1 MLTNNNFPKLK
12 LGISSCLLGN
22 EVRYDG
28 GHKRSNYIDKTLG
41 RFFNFQTFCPE
52 VAIGLGTPRPP
63 IRLIRKDEAD
73 GKKAYAVDV
82 KTNELDYTDQL
93 NEYSEMIASNYLS
106 DISGYIFKK
115 DSPSCGMERVKVY
128 SPEGHFVHKDG
139 VGIYAKVIKENFPH
153 MPMEEEGRLNDVNLR
168 ESFLTRVY
176 LYNDWQNML
185 KEGMT
190 PHGLVNFHAGQKY
203 LFMAHNQQ
211 VARQLGQMVAKAGTA
226 DINEL
231 AEEYIALAM
240 QVLKKQPDRKRHTN
254 ALQHIMG
261 YLRKQ
266 IDSDDRQELLHSIMS
281 FQKGEVPLVMPLT
294 LLKHHF
300 SKHPN
305 DYIAKQRYLSPFPV
319 ELRW

>member
-1 MLTNNNFPKLK
+1 MLTNKNFPKLK

-22 EVRYDG
+22 EVRFDG
-28 GHKRSNYIDKTLG
+28 GHKRSQYIQNTLA

-52 VAIGLGTPRPP
+52 VAIGMGIPRKP
-63 IRLIRKDEAD
+63 IRLVRKSDED

-82 KTNELDYTDQL
+82 KNNELDYTNEL
-93 NEYSEMIASNYLS
+93 HEYSEMIAKNYLS

-128 SPEGHFVHKDG
+128 NPEGHFVHKDG
-139 VGIYAKVIKENFPH
+139 VGIYAAVIKKHFPH

-176 LYNDWQNML
+176 LYNDWQNMI

-190 PHGLVNFHAGQKY
+190 PRGLVNFHAQQKY
-203 LFMAHNQQ
+203 LFMAHNQH
-211 VARQLGQMVAKAGTA
+211 VARELGQMVAKAGSE

-231 AEEYIALAM
+231 AEAYITLAM

-266 IDSDDRQELLHSIMS
+266 IDSDDRQELLNSIMS

>member
-22 EVRYDG
+22 EVRFDG
-28 GHKRSNYIDKTLG
+28 GHKRSNYIDKTLT
-41 RFFNFQTFCPE
+41 RFFDFQTFCPE
-52 VAIGLGTPRPP
+52 VAIGLGIPRPP
-63 IRLIRKDEAD
+63 IRLIQKKEAD

-82 KTNELDYTDQL
+82 KNNELDYT
-93 NEYSEMIASNYLS
+93 NELKNYSEMIASNYLS

-128 SPEGHFVHKDG
+128 SPEGHFIHKDG
-139 VGIYAKVIKENFPH
+139 VGVYAEVIKKHFPH
-153 MPMEEEGRLNDVNLR
+153 MPMEEEGRLNDANLC

-176 LYNDWQNML
+176 LYNDWQNMQKAGL
-185 KEGMT
+185 T
-190 PHGLVNFHAGQKY
+190 AHGLVNFHSQQKY

-211 VARQLGQMVAKAGTA
+211 VARQLGQMVAKAGNE
-226 DINEL
+226 DIKQL
-231 AEEYIALAM
+231 AEEYIGLAM
-240 QVLKKQPDRKRHTN
+240 EVLKKQPDRKRHTN

-261 YLRKQ
+261 YLRKK
-266 IDSDDRQELLHSIMS
+266 IDSDDRQELLQSIMS
-281 FQKGEVPLVMPLT
+281 YQKGEVPLVMPLT

-305 DYIAKQRYLSPFPV
+305 DYIAKQRYLSPFPI

>member
-1 MLTNNNFPKLK
+1 MLSNNNFPKLK

-82 KTNELDYTDQL
+82 KTNELDYTGQL

-139 VGIYAKVIKENFPH
+139 VGIYAKVIKEHFPH

-176 LYNDWQNML
+176 LYNDWQSML
-185 KEGMT
+185 KEGVT
-190 PHGLVNFHAGQKY
+190 PHGLVNFHTSQKY

-211 VARQLGQMVAKAGTA
+211 VARHLGQMVAKAGTA

-231 AEEYIALAM
+231 VEEYIALAM

-266 IDSDDRQELLHSIMS
+266 IDRDDRQELLHSIMS
-281 FQKGEVPLVMPLT
+281 FHKGEVPLVMPLT

-305 DYIAKQRYLSPFPV
+305 DYIAKQSYLSPFPV